1 MVRHVHPFSFVLSL
15 VIIFAN
21 AALLYSGSAPDIAG
35 KGIVNPVAAILSVA
49 MMLQYS
55 LNKPAEAKAVETAVR
70 NVIEAGISTG
80 DIGGKSTTKQV
91 GDAVAAELEKI
102 L

>member
-1 MVRHVHPFSFVLSL
+1 M
-15 VIIFAN
+15 
-21 AALLYSGSAPDIAG
+21 
-35 KGIVNPVAAILSVA
+35 A

-55 LNKPAEAKAVETAVR
+55 LNRPAEAKAIETAVR
-70 NVIEAGISTG
+70 NVMEAGVRTI
-80 DIGGKSTTKQV
+80 DIGGKAKTHEV